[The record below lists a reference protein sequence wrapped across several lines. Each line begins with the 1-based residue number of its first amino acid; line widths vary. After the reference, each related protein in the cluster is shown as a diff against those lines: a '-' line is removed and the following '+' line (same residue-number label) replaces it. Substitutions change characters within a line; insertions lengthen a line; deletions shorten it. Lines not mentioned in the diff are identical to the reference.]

1 MRYKQVTLN
10 KTTHYIGGGSY
21 EVEIDHSKNNLKTTR
36 AYIGDYAL
44 LSRSSNGTVKLSYL
58 HKDRLGSVD
67 TTSDASILATTSN
80 ITAMALEQRTYNVF
94 G

>member
-1 MRYKQVTLN
+1 M
-10 KTTHYIGGGSY
+10 I
-21 EVEIDHSKNNLKTTR
+21 LKTTN

-44 LSRSSNGTVKLSYL
+44 MSRSSDGTVKLSYL
-58 HKDRLGSVD
+58 HKDCLGSVD
-67 TTSDASILATTSN
+67 TISDAAVLATTSN